1 MVSTIKKLEN
11 EMTRTNRDLISIAEK
26 MRDSNY
32 KNSFAHTIALAM
44 LIADNDNRL
53 RLANAF
59 PELMVRYQE
68 ASR

>member
-1 MVSTIKKLEN
+1 MEN
-11 EMTRTNRDLISIAEK
+11 EMTRTNRDLICIAET

-44 LIADNDNRL
+44 LIADDDNRQ
-53 RLANAF
+53 RLADAF
-59 PELMVRYQE
+59 PELMAKYQE

>member
-1 MVSTIKKLEN
+1 MGEA
-11 EMTRTNRDLISIAEK
+11 MTRTNRDLICIAEK

-44 LIADNDNRL
+44 LIADDDNRI

-59 PELMVRYQE
+59 PELMAKYQE
-68 ASR
+68 VSR

>member
-1 MVSTIKKLEN
+1 
-11 EMTRTNRDLISIAEK
+11 MTRTNRDLICIAEK

-44 LIADNDNRL
+44 LIADDDNRQ

-59 PELMVRYQE
+59 PELMVRSIRRRVDE
-68 ASR
+68 RTANHK

>member
-1 MVSTIKKLEN
+1 MI
-11 EMTRTNRDLISIAEK
+11 RTNIDIIRIAEK

-44 LIADNDNRL
+44 LIADDDNRQ
-53 RLANAF
+53 RLADAF

>member
-1 MVSTIKKLEN
+1 MEN
-11 EMTRTNRDLISIAEK
+11 EMTRTNRDLICIAEK

-32 KNSFAHTIALAM
+32 KNSFAQTIAIAM
-44 LIADNDNRL
+44 LIADDDNRL

-59 PELMVRYQE
+59 PELMAKYQE